1 MKEVKIMN
9 QIQIEKGMKCCEEFL
24 CGECPYRI
32 YEDPS
37 KEYLIRCIHKLM
49 IDINTLYFNKKED

>member
-1 MKEVKIMN
+1 MN
-9 QIQIEKGMKCCEEFL
+9 KIQIEKGMKCCEEFL

-37 KEYLIRCIHKLM
+37 KEYPIRCMHKLM
-49 IDINTLYFNKKED
+49 VDINDLYFNKKR